1 MDDLTDP
8 IYIEPYDYALR
19 PKTMDDFIGQQA
31 IIDNLR
37 IFVRAA
43 LKRGEPLDHV
53 LLSGPPGLGKT
64 SLAYVIAEEL
74 GVELRTASGPTLDRG
89 GDLAAILTNLNAGDV
104 LFIDEIHRM
113 NMAVEEVLYPAMED
127 FEIDLVLG
135 AGPGAQSVK
144 LPLQPFTMIGA
155 TTRSGMLSS
164 PLRARFGIHCTFD
177 FYPPNELATII
188 KNSAARLNVH
198 ATSDGINELA
208 GRSRGTPRIANR
220 LLRRVRDFA
229 EVEGDGTI
237 TQKAAT
243 DALDRL
249 EVDAV
254 GLDKMDRRILTT
266 ITTTFSGG
274 PVGLQTLAA
283 AIGESKDTIE
293 ETHEPFLIQSGYL
306 ERTPRGRVV
315 TRRGYLHL
323 GLTPIDRQQGLL

>member
-37 IFVRAA
+37 VFVRAA